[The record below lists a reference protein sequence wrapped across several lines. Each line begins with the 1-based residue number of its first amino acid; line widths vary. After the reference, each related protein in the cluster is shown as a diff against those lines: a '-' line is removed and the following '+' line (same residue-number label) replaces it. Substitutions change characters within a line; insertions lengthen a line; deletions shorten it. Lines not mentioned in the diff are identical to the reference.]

1 MRRHG
6 APVRSVSVPAKTVD
20 EFVARRVLPEHRD
33 TVAKIRELM
42 RRHAP
47 AVTELIS
54 YGIPAYRRK
63 RIIAVVSPTKKDITF
78 SFSRGAQMEDRYGM
92 LRGVGKS
99 SKHIKIK
106 SPAEFNATAVR
117 YYIKQAIALDDL

>member
-1 MRRHG
+1 MTET
-6 APVRSVSVPAKTVD
+6 AKTVD
-20 EFVARRVLPEHRD
+20 EFVARRVLPEHRE

-42 RRHAP
+42 AREKS
-47 AVTELIS
+47 VTELIS
-54 YGIPAYRRK
+54 YGIPAYKRK
-63 RIIAVVSPTKKDITF
+63 KIIAVISPTKKDITF

-106 SPAEFNATAVR
+106 SPADFNATAVR
-117 YYIKQAIALDDL
+117 YYVKQAIALDDL